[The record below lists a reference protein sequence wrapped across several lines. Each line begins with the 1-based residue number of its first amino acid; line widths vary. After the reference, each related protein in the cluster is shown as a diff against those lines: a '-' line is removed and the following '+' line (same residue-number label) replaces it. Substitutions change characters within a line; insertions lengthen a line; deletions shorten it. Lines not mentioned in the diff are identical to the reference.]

1 MMGMPLLC
9 LLAEL
14 RWLLGRVELVRNGT
28 GSGAV
33 WREAGWCAYIE

>member
-1 MMGMPLLC
+1 MMGMGLLC

-14 RWLLGRVELVRNGT
+14 RWLEGVELVRNGT